1 MDQKEIYDSEL
12 EFIIRNKDE
21 IDEYLYEFNSAHMK
35 RENGSTF
42 DHTDIIFVIGSS
54 GLLPWFPGAQKVFS
68 IFMGIFLNVIRY

>member
-21 IDEYLYEFNSAHMK
+21 IDEYLYEFNSSHMK
-35 RENGSTF
+35 RENGSNF

-54 GLLPWFPGAQKVFS
+54 GLLPWFPAAQKVYLYFYFS
-68 IFMGIFLNVIRY
+68 KKNK